1 MLDTTPG
8 LEVDGRFAAS
18 DRCALERTYI
28 DMAGSILVLK
38 VQTEL
43 PVHGLARSNDLLDE
57 IKVIAGTRLHIV
69 GEAKP
74 ASIVRRE
81 ALS

>member
-1 MLDTTPG
+1 VFDIAPG
-8 LEVDGRFAAS
+8 PEVNGRFATC
-18 DRCALERTYI
+18 DRRALERTYI
-28 DMAGSILVLK
+28 NMAGSILLLEM
-38 VQTEL
+38 QTEL
-43 PVHGLARSNDLLDE
+43 PVHGLAGCNDLLDE
-57 IKVIAGTRLHIV
+57 IKIVAGTRLHIV